1 MRTREEIAKKLSEI
15 SSQLIELAVYDLN
28 STEETQIREAES
40 IIDNLCN
47 SILEELSKNE
57 LAALENQN
65 PSSKEQKGYFVNG
78 YYFEDE
84 ESEEEAE
91 VEAIASGVAL
101 SDFYGPD
108 EY

>member
-15 SSQLIELAVYDLN
+15 SSQLIEIALYLGG
-28 STEETQIREAES
+28 TEEAQIREAES
-40 IIDNLCN
+40 IIDNFCN

-65 PSSKEQKGYFVNG
+65 PSSNQQKGYFVND
-78 YYFEDE
+78 YYCEDE
-84 ESEEEAE
+84 ENEEEAE
-91 VEAIASGVAL
+91 AEAIASGVAF